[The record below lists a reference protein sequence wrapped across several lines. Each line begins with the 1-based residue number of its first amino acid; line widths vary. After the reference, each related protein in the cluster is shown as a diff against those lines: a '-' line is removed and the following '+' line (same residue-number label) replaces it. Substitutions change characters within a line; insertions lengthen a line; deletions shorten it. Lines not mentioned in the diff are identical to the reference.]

1 MIRSMAL
8 VAVASLA
15 VAGCAGNPETNREIQ
30 CAGQVFGGAAIG
42 GLLGNQVGSGK
53 GKTAATAIGAGAGAA
68 FGTQVG
74 ACQ

>member
-1 MIRSMAL
+1 MIKRMTF

-15 VAGCAGNPETNREIQ
+15 TAGCTGNPETNREIE
-30 CAGQVFGGAAIG
+30 CAGQVLGGAAVG

-68 FGTQVG
+68 VGTQVG